1 MLIVEDLFLFINQ
14 DVEIEI
20 SAVYPKIENVSVQFI
35 HCLYIRMGNNDT
47 VWSKVIWGCRWIIL
61 KPVWH
66 AANNERNQIMI
77 SSICWSHWLFLFVMN
92 TTHLSELGYPKFC
105 TVVLDLAL
113 LLLLK
118 TLGSCIT
125 LKIVWIVHFHF
136 INWDTQ
142 GRNKSLWWARYCF
155 PRPETI

>member
-1 MLIVEDLFLFINQ
+1 
-14 DVEIEI
+14 
-20 SAVYPKIENVSVQFI
+20 
-35 HCLYIRMGNNDT
+35 
-47 VWSKVIWGCRWIIL
+47 
-61 KPVWH
+61 
-66 AANNERNQIMI
+66 MI

-155 PRPETI
+155 LGLKPFNHGLGIFLGKQVNFVTFICSRNWYWPIMPVPRVWSDFLSKNKEISFLWTEFEPALSHIKA